1 MSQRWHLPLGH
12 RARLLLLIAASAV
25 AGVAGVSIA
34 LALAGGAGA
43 RALPARNFSVP
54 VLGHPGRQ
62 LSLSRYAGKPV
73 IVNFFASWCTPCQ
86 HETPLLA
93 RFYRSSHG
101 QITMIGIDV
110 NDPAGQ
116 ALAFV
121 RKTGVSYPIGVDIP
135 PMPTAAA
142 YNVTGLPQT
151 FFLNDRHQ
159 IVKRVFGAV
168 TRQQLTTGTALI
180 DPGTK

>member
-1 MSQRWHLPLGH
+1 MSQRWHLSLGR
-12 RARLLLLIAASAV
+12 RARLLLMVAASAV
-25 AGVAGVSIA
+25 AGVAAVSIA
-34 LALAGGAGA
+34 LALGGGAGA
-43 RALPARNFSVP
+43 RPQPARNFTVP
-54 VLGHPGRQ
+54 VLGHPGQQ

-93 RFYRSSHG
+93 RFYRGSHG
-101 QITMIGIDV
+101 RLTMIGIDV
-110 NDPAGQ
+110 NDPAG
-116 ALAFV
+116 AAMAFV
-121 RKTGVSYPIGVDIP
+121 RKTGVSYPIGVDSP

-142 YNVTGLPQT
+142 YSVNGLPQT
-151 FFLNDRHQ
+151 FFLNAQHQ

-168 TRQQLTTGTALI
+168 TPQQLTTGTALM